1 MNPVLLFAFSVAS
14 QLSGSIVWQ
23 DVPPQEWKLTLTQGD
38 TVIEKTFSN
47 NNFSL
52 PDLQKG
58 EYTLRIIAG
67 KQLFTLHSLTIEFD
81 SQNIT
86 LYFPKNIPLEKKIAS
101 MNTHYQNGIR
111 NLQDGRY
118 AQAIEQF
125 KQALLYD
132 TGQSAIWSSLAL
144 AYVGDNKLDD
154 ALKAGMTAIY
164 LDAENASLRNNVGST
179 YVRMGRHRDAIPF
192 FLKASELNPAG
203 NGIFLSNAGACFY
216 KIGDMQNAAK
226 TYAKAVA
233 DANAP
238 HSSWYFYGSAL
249 MHTGNKTEAVSA
261 LEKYLSLEPN
271 GLYAGNARRMIQQ
284 N

>member
-1 MNPVLLFAFSVAS
+1 MSPVLALAVSVAS
-14 QLSGSIVWQ
+14 QLSGSITWQ
-23 DVPPQEWKLTLTQGD
+23 DIQPEEWKLTLKRGE
-38 TVIEKTFSN
+38 TVIEKTFTN
-47 NNFSL
+47 NTFSI

-58 EYTLRIIAG
+58 EYTLQITAG
-67 KQLFTLHSLTIEFD
+67 KQIFTLHALTIEFD
-81 SQNIT
+81 SQHIN
-86 LYFPKNIPLEKKIAS
+86 LYFPKHIPIEQRVAS
-101 MNTHYQNGIR
+101 MNTLYQNGMR
-111 NLQDGRY
+111 SLQDGSY
-118 AQAIEQF
+118 TQAIEQF

-164 LDAENASLRNNVGST
+164 LDAQNASLRNNVGST
-179 YVRMGRHRDAIPF
+179 YVRMGRHKDAIPF

-203 NGIFLSNAGACFY
+203 NGIFLSNAGACY
-216 KIGDMQNAAK
+216 YRLGDMQNAVEM
-226 TYAKAVA
+226 YAKALA

-238 HSSWYFYGSAL
+238 HGSWYFYGSAL
-249 MHTGNKTEAVSA
+249 MHIGNRTEAVSA

-271 GLYAGNARRMIQQ
+271 GLYAENARRMIQQ

>member
-1 MNPVLLFAFSVAS
+1 MSTMLLLVLSLAS

-23 DVPPQEWKLTLTQGD
+23 GAPPEEWKLTLKQGD

-47 NNFSL
+47 NNFSV

-58 EYTLRIIAG
+58 EYTLQITAG
-67 KQLFTLHSLTIEFD
+67 KQLLTLHALTIEFD

-86 LYFPKNIPLEKKIAS
+86 IYFPKNIPLEQRIAS
-101 MNTHYQNGIR
+101 MNTHYQNGMR

-132 TGQSAIWSSLAL
+132 TAQSAIWSSLAL

-154 ALKAGMTAIY
+154 ALSAGMTAIY
-164 LDAENASLRNNVGST
+164 LDATNASLRNNVGST
-179 YVRMGRHRDAIPF
+179 YVRMGRHKDAIPF

-216 KIGDMQNAAK
+216 KIGDMQNAVK
-226 TYAKAVA
+226 NYAQAVA
-233 DANAP
+233 DPNAP
-238 HSSWYFYGSAL
+238 NTSWYFYGSAL
-249 MHTGNKTEAVSA
+249 MHTGNKTEAVRA

-271 GLYAGNARRMIQQ
+271 GVYAQNARRMIQQ